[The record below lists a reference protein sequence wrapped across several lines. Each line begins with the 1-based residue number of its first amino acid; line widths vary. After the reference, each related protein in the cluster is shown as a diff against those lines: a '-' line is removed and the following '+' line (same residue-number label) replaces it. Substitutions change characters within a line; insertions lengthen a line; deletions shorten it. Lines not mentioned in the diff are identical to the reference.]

1 MMLDVHKVAQ
11 IIDHNTGLSSPD
23 GDNSFVRVGMIKTGK
38 TFDGHIEKSGSFLTD
53 TSLLWSCTHPKPE
66 LICAIVIPPTMHGVF
81 KCTTLTYFYQNL

>member
-38 TFDGHIEKSGSFLTD
+38 TFDGHIEKSGSFFDGHVFALV
-53 TSLLWSCTHPKPE
+53 LLQAPKTR
-66 LICAIVIPPTMHGVF
+66 AFM
-81 KCTTLTYFYQNL
+81 